1 MNYASVQDLIDRFGE
16 PELIQLTDPLEQAS
30 VQQGRAQR
38 ALDDAHALADGLLS
52 RVYVLPLAG
61 CAKPAPEPGNPQA
74 VQLVAPPQLTRIV
87 CDIARYYL
95 YDDVAPDNA
104 VAQRYKQA
112 RAELDL
118 IAAGDATLTCPWG
131 GEPGERLQTGKLGE
145 GESLFQ
151 FYPRSVADDV
161 SGGYR

>member
-1 MNYASVQDLIDRFGE
+1 MIYASVQDLIDRFGE
-16 PELIQLTDPLEQAS
+16 PELIQLTDPLDQTS
-30 VQQGRAQR
+30 VQEGRAQR

-52 RVYVLPLAG
+52 RVYLLPLTG
-61 CAKPAPEPGNPQA
+61 CAKSAPVPGNPQA
-74 VQLVAPPQLTRIV
+74 VDLVAPPQLTRIV
-87 CDIARYYL
+87 CDLARYYL
-95 YDDVAPDNA
+95 YDDLAPDNA

-118 IAAGDATLTCPWG
+118 IAAGSATLTCPWG
-131 GEPGERLQTGKLGE
+131 GEPGQRLPTGKLGE
-145 GESLFQ
+145 GESLFE

>member
-1 MNYASVQDLIDRFGE
+1 MQYAIVQDLIDRFGE
-16 PELIQLTDPLEQAS
+16 RELIQLTDPVDQAA
-30 VQQGRAQR
+30 VQAGRAQR

-52 RVYVLPLAG
+52 RVYQLPLAG
-61 CAKPAPEPGNPQA
+61 CARPAPQPDDPHALEW
-74 VQLVAPPQLTRIV
+74 VAPPQLTRIV
-87 CDIARYYL
+87 CDLARYYL
-95 YDDVAPDNA
+95 YDDLAPDNA

-112 RAELDL
+112 RAELDQ
-118 IAAGDATLTCPWG
+118 IAAGEATLTCPWG
-131 GEPGERLQTGKLGE
+131 GEPGERLATGKLGE

>member
-1 MNYASVQDLIDRFGE
+1 MRYATPQDMVARFGE
-16 PELIQLTDPLEQAS
+16 PEMIQLTDPDNAA
-30 VQQGRAQR
+30 VQVARVELK
-38 ALDDAHALADGLLS
+38 LDDAHALADGCLGA
-52 RVYVLPLAG
+52 VFALPLAG
-61 CAKPAPEPGNPQA
+61 CAKPVA
-74 VQLVAPPQLTRIV
+74 VGAVEYVPPPQLTRIV

-131 GEPGERLQTGKLGE
+131 GEPGERLQAGKLGE